1 MGLLYGLS
9 VFAVVASPLPW
20 WLRAFVAAAVLV
32 GAALTPTASV
42 TRLRVGENGGWTLWR
57 ADQEETGLTLL
68 PSTVATSW
76 LILLHF
82 RDGAGRFRAVPLL
95 PDSLPPDGFRRLTVR
110 LRIAPPGEAADG
122 T

>member
-1 MGLLYGLS
+1 M
-9 VFAVVASPLPW
+9 
-20 WLRAFVAAAVLV
+20 LV